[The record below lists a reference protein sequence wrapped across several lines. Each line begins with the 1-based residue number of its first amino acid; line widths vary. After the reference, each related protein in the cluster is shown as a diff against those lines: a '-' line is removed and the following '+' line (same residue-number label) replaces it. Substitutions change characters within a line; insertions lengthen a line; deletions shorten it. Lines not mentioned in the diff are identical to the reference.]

1 MKGLKGPVF
10 VYLDV
15 AGKNLLGADGKSWLP
30 IDRLRTEDFLASFA
44 STSSHGV
51 ALDVAVQLAKESCHV
66 TPVNVN
72 VVLALVDQGSLAT
85 DMAWLVRLATDDGL
99 PDHDHHLDIRVE
111 RDRTVIELRAYH
123 SKAAGIW
130 VVAHSEEENLAE
142 AISDMRARL
151 DANTR
156 ETRSAPRAE

>member
-1 MKGLKGPVF
+1 MPVF

-15 AGKNLLGADGKSWLP
+15 AGKNLLRADVKGWLP

-51 ALDVAVQLAKESCHV
+51 ALDVAAQLAKESCHV

-99 PDHDHHLDIRVE
+99 PDPHVTIRIE
-111 RDRTVIELRAYH
+111 RGRAAIELRTYRKTIGTEA
-123 SKAAGIW
+123 
-130 VVAHSEEENLAE
+130 VACSEGENLAE

-156 ETRSAPRAE
+156 ETSSAPRAE